1 MKQTPA
7 TYEGEHLVL
16 LPAGLTGSVTV
27 EDGTTYD
34 LGPGHQTVIEVQSH
48 DHAKELALAASD
60 LAAADD
66 AVTAVQEHDHAQS
79 RKNLGLTKKK
89 GGN

>member
-16 LPAGLTGSVTV
+16 LPPGLTGTVTV
-27 EDGTTYD
+27 DDGTSYD

-48 DHAKELALAASD
+48 DHAKEIALAASD
-60 LAAADD
+60 MAAADD
-66 AVTAVQEHDHAQS
+66 AVPGVTDHDHAQS

-89 GGN
+89 G

>member
-1 MKQTPA
+1 VKQTPA

-16 LPAGLTGSVTV
+16 LPAGLTGTVTL
-27 EDGTTYD
+27 EDGTSYD
-34 LGPGHQTVIEVQSH
+34 LGPGHQTVLEAQSH
-48 DHAKELALAASD
+48 DHAKEIALAASA

-66 AVTAVQEHDHAQS
+66 AVPTVTEYDEALS

-89 GGN
+89 G